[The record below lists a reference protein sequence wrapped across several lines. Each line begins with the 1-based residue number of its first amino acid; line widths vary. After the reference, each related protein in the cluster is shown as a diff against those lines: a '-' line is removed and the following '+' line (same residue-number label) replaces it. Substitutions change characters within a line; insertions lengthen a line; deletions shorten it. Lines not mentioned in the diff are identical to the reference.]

1 MIDSDGLDLFV
12 SSCAALGAE
21 VYGRRQIAD
30 KHMARSGFERLTAD
44 SGDQCDGWRGLAA
57 AGGVTRHVLEHAYRS
72 IDTCGE
78 LIAAADVAADA
89 VDFRYDTGLY
99 VQVGAVG
106 AAGVKLACAASRTT
120 DGDYAAAR
128 DLIDDR
134 LLATAPLLGGWALA
148 VVHYRSRRWHD
159 VRRVLAP
166 LSALAAGDEFLRQ
179 AVTVAHGTAGAYLG
193 LWEQAFEL
201 LSDQGHG
208 PIAAAAAEALLVAG
222 LCARALGRPEA
233 AAASLN
239 EAYAVTGV
247 EDSVRQRITE
257 ALSDPE
263 YGIHPT
269 SPTRIDARGDY
280 WDPATEPGE
289 REYKRAR
296 GAARRAELKAEAAQ
310 ALAGFVGMA
319 DVKEQ
324 ISRLESSVRAGKR
337 REALGLPV
345 SNRSLHLVLKGPP
358 GVGKTSVARV
368 VAKLLCAADVL
379 PSDTFV
385 EAGRGDL
392 LDKVIGGSEAKVLA
406 ILNGIVDSGGGV
418 LFIDEAYALTDSGSK
433 NDFGP
438 LVLGELMRAMVDHAD
453 ILMVIVAGY
462 ADKMDE
468 FLDSNEGLRSRF
480 GREIVLPSYTADEL
494 AEITERAAAK
504 RGSTFWDTSAV
515 REVFRRL
522 ADVTLFDTN
531 SRQRSALD
539 VAGNGRFANTLLE
552 RAEEER
558 DHRLDVTGKLDDP
571 DASVEDL
578 QAITGDDVRTA
589 VDILL
594 RKLEIDLSSGGNTA
608 RKPPQ

>member
-1 MIDSDGLDLFV
+1 MIDSDALDLFV

-30 KHMARSGFERLTAD
+30 KRVARSGFERLTAQY
-44 SGDQCDGWRGLAA
+44 GEQCDGWRALAA
-57 AGGVTRHVLEHAYRS
+57 AGVVTRDVLENAYRS

-78 LIAAADVAADA
+78 LIAASDVAADA
-89 VDFRYDTGLY
+89 VDFRFDTGLY

-106 AAGVKLACAASRTT
+106 AAGIKLACAASRTA

-128 DLIDDR
+128 DLIDER
-134 LLATAPLLGGWALA
+134 LMAAQPLLGGWALG
-148 VVHYRSRRWHD
+148 VVYYRSRRWHD

-166 LSALAAGDEFLRQ
+166 LISLSAADEFLRQ
-179 AVTVAHGTAGAYLG
+179 AVTVAHGTAGANLG
-193 LWEQAFEL
+193 LWEQAFDL
-201 LSDQGHG
+201 LSERGRG
-208 PIAAAAAEALLVAG
+208 PIATATAEALLVAG
-222 LCARALGRPEA
+222 LCARALDRPGDA
-233 AAASLN
+233 TALLN
-239 EAYAVTGV
+239 EAYAVTGPD
-247 EDSVRQRITE
+247 DSVRERITE
-257 ALSDPE
+257 ALSDPCF
-263 YGIHPT
+263 GIHPT
-269 SPTRIDARGDY
+269 SPTRIDARSDY
-280 WDPATEPGE
+280 WDAATEPGE
-289 REYKRAR
+289 REYKRQL

-310 ALAGFVGMA
+310 ALAGFVGMT

-368 VAKLLCAADVL
+368 VAKLLCAAEVL

-392 LDKVIGGSEAKVLA
+392 IADVIGGSEKKILT
-406 ILNGIVDSGGGV
+406 ILNGMIDSGGGV
-418 LFIDEAYALTDSGSK
+418 LFIDEAYALTDSGAK

-438 LVLGELMRAMVDHAD
+438 RVLGELMRAMVDHAA

-468 FLDSNEGLRSRF
+468 FLDCNEGLRSRF
-480 GREIVLPSYTADEL
+480 GREIVLPSYSADEL
-494 AEITERAAAK
+494 VEITERSAAK
-504 RGSTFWDTSAV
+504 RGSTFGDSSALC
-515 REVFRRL
+515 EVYSRL
-522 ADVTLFDTN
+522 AGVSLVDI
-531 SRQRSALD
+531 SGRQRSALD

-552 RAEEER
+552 QAEEER

-578 QAITGDDVRTA
+578 QTITGDDVRTA
-589 VDILL
+589 AHILL
-594 RKLEIDLSSGGNTA
+594 RKLEIDLSSASTA
-608 RKPPQ
+608 EGAQ

>member
-1 MIDSDGLDLFV
+1 MIDSDALDLFV

-30 KHMARSGFERLTAD
+30 IRLALNGFDRLTVEY
-44 SGDQCDGWRGLAA
+44 GEQCDGWRGLAA
-57 AGGVTRHVLEHAYRS
+57 AGRTTREVLEHAYRS

-78 LIAAADVAADA
+78 LIAASDVAVDA
-89 VDFRYDTGLY
+89 LDFRFDTGLY
-99 VQVGAVG
+99 VQFGAVG
-106 AAGVKLACAASRTT
+106 APGIKLACAAARTVG
-120 DGDYAAAR
+120 GDYAAAR
-128 DLIDDR
+128 ELIDDR
-134 LLATAPLLGGWALA
+134 LLAAQPLLGGWALA
-148 VVHYRSRRWHD
+148 VVYYRSRRWHD

-166 LSALAAGDEFLRQ
+166 VISLADGDEFFRQ
-179 AVTVAHGTAGAYLG
+179 AVAVAHGTASAYLG
-193 LWEQAFEL
+193 LWEQALNL
-201 LSDQGHG
+201 LDQQGRG
-208 PIAAAAAEALLVAG
+208 PIEAATAEALLVAG
-222 LCARALGRPEA
+222 LCARALGHPEPA
-233 AAASLN
+233 AALLN

-247 EDSVRQRITE
+247 DGAVRERITE
-257 ALSDPE
+257 ALSDPGF
-263 YGIHPT
+263 GIHPT
-269 SPTRIDARGDY
+269 SPTRIDARSDY
-280 WDPATEPGE
+280 WDSATEPGE
-289 REYKRAR
+289 REYKRQL
-296 GAARRAELKAEAAQ
+296 GAARRVELKAEAAE

-324 ISRLESSVRAGKR
+324 VSRLESSVRAGKR
-337 REALGLPV
+337 RESVGLPV

-368 VAKLLCAADVL
+368 IAKLLCAADVL

-418 LFIDEAYALTDSGSK
+418 LFIDEAYALTDTGSK

-438 LVLGELMRAMVDHAD
+438 LVLGELMRAMVDYAD

-480 GREIVLPSYTADEL
+480 GRAIVLPSYSVDEL
-494 AEITERAAAK
+494 VEITQRSAAK
-504 RGSTFWDTSAV
+504 RGATFSDPSAVSEVYNRLAGVALVDTSG
-515 REVFRRL
+515 
-522 ADVTLFDTN
+522 
-531 SRQRSALD
+531 RQRSALD
-539 VAGNGRFANTLLE
+539 VAGNGRFANTMLE

-558 DHRLDVTGKLDDP
+558 DHRLDVTGTLDDP

-578 QAITGDDVRTA
+578 QTITGDDVRTA
-589 VDILL
+589 ASSLL
-594 RKLEIDLSSGGNTA
+594 RKLEIDLSSSATGNP
-608 RKPPQ
+608 R

>member
-1 MIDSDGLDLFV
+1 MIDSDALDLFV

-30 KHMARSGFERLTAD
+30 TRLALNGFDRLIAEY
-44 SGDQCDGWRGLAA
+44 GDQCDGWRGLAA
-57 AGGVTRHVLEHAYRS
+57 AGRTTREVLEQACRS

-78 LIAAADVAADA
+78 LIAASDVAADA
-89 VDFRYDTGLY
+89 LDFRFDTGLY
-99 VQVGAVG
+99 LQLRATG
-106 AAGVKLACAASRTT
+106 AAGVKLACAASRTA
-120 DGDYAAAR
+120 DGHYAAAR

-134 LLATAPLLGGWALA
+134 LLAAQPLIGGWMLA
-148 VVHYRSRRWHD
+148 TVYYRSRRWHD
-159 VRRVLAP
+159 VRRVLGP
-166 LSALAAGDEFLRQ
+166 LASLASGDEFLRQ
-179 AVTVAHGTAGAYLG
+179 AVTVAYGTAGAYLG
-193 LWEQAFEL
+193 LWEQALGL
-201 LSDQGHG
+201 LAEQGRG
-208 PIAAAAAEALLVAG
+208 PIAAATAEAMLVAG
-222 LCARALGRPEA
+222 LCARALNRAEVA
-233 AAASLN
+233 TALLN

-247 EDSVRQRITE
+247 DGSVRERIAE
-257 ALSDPE
+257 ALSDP
-263 YGIHPT
+263 GFGVHPT
-269 SPTRIDARGDY
+269 SPTRIEARSDY
-280 WDPATEPGE
+280 WDSATEPGE
-289 REYKRAR
+289 REYKRQV
-296 GAARRAELKAEAAQ
+296 GAARRAELKAEAAE
-310 ALAGFVGMA
+310 ALAGFVGMT

-337 REALGLPV
+337 RESLGLPV
-345 SNRSLHLVLKGPP
+345 RNRSLHLVLKGPP

-368 VAKLLCAADVL
+368 IAKLLCAADVL

-418 LFIDEAYALTDSGSK
+418 LFIDEAYALTDTGAK

-480 GREIVLPSYTADEL
+480 GREIVLPSYSVDEL
-494 AEITERAAAK
+494 VEITERTAAK
-504 RGSTFWDTSAV
+504 RGSMFLDPSAVNEVYNRLAGVTIVDTSG
-515 REVFRRL
+515 
-522 ADVTLFDTN
+522 
-531 SRQRSALD
+531 RQRPALD

-571 DASVEDL
+571 HASAKDL
-578 QAITGDDVRTA
+578 QAITADDVRA
-589 VDILL
+589 AANNLL
-594 RKLEIDLSSGGNTA
+594 RKLELDLSSSSESWSA
-608 RKPPQ
+608 R